1 MKLEATVRATDT
13 ASASALRKQG
23 RLPAIV
29 YNRDL
34 NVSVSI
40 DERSFDRVFRSQ
52 GTSNLIDLEVD
63 GKVHEVLVKAVQMNK
78 RARVAVH
85 VDFYAV
91 TAGQVVS
98 LNVPIEL
105 VGIPVGVKD
114 GGQLDVQRREVYIS
128 ILPRLIPH
136 SLQLDVSGLTIGES
150 LHVSDLRAHLPE
162 EAEILDDLDL
172 AVVAVV
178 PPRLA
183 VEDEPSDEEEGAE
196 PEVIGEE
203 GEGEDAGE
211 DGGESRED

>member
-13 ASASALRKQG
+13 ASAGALRQQG

-29 YNRDL
+29 YNRGM
-34 NVSVSI
+34 NVSVSV

-63 GKVHEVLVKAVQMNK
+63 GEVHAVLVKAVQMNK

-91 TAGQVVS
+91 TAGQKVS
-98 LNVPIEL
+98 LHVPIEL
-105 VGIPVGVKD
+105 IGIPVGVKD
-114 GGQLDVQRREVYIS
+114 GGQLDVQRREVHIN

-136 SLQLDVSGLTIGES
+136 SLQLDVTALTIGDS
-150 LHVSDLRAHLPE
+150 LHVSDLRKLLPD
-162 EAEILDDLDL
+162 EAEILDDLEL

-183 VEDEPSDEEEGAE
+183 VEDEPSDEDEGAE
-196 PEVIGEE
+196 PEVIGED
-203 GEGEDAGE
+203 GESADE
-211 DGGESRED
+211 DGDGSSED

>member
-13 ASASALRKQG
+13 ASASALRQQG

-29 YNRDL
+29 YNRGM
-34 NVSVSI
+34 NVSVSV

-91 TAGQVVS
+91 TAGQKVS

-114 GGQLDVQRREVYIS
+114 GGQLDVQRREVHIS

-136 SLQLDVSGLTIGES
+136 ALQIDVTKLSIGDS

-162 EAEILDDLDL
+162 EADILDDLDL

-183 VEDEPSDEEEGAE
+183 VEDEPSDEAEEVE
-196 PEVIGEE
+196 PEVIGE
-203 GEGEDAGE
+203 GDGE
-211 DGGESRED
+211 DGAEASED

>member
-13 ASASALRKQG
+13 ASASALRQQG

-29 YNRDL
+29 YNRGM
-34 NVSVSI
+34 NVSVSV

-63 GKVHEVLVKAVQMNK
+63 GEVHEVLVKAVQMNK

-91 TAGQVVS
+91 TAGQKVS
-98 LNVPIEL
+98 LHVPIEL
-105 VGIPVGVKD
+105 VGTPVGVKD
-114 GGQLDVQRREVYIS
+114 GGQLDVQRREVHIS

-136 SLQLDVSGLTIGES
+136 SLQLDVTELTIGDS
-150 LHVSDLRAHLPE
+150 LHVSDLRSLLPD
-162 EAEILDDLDL
+162 EAEILDDLEL

-183 VEDEPSDEEEGAE
+183 VEDEPSDEADEVE

-203 GEGEDAGE
+203 GERE
-211 DGGESRED
+211 DGDAASED

>member
-13 ASASALRKQG
+13 ASASALRQQG

-29 YNRDL
+29 YNRGL
-34 NVSVSI
+34 NISVSV

-91 TAGQVVS
+91 TAGQKVS
-98 LNVPIEL
+98 LYVPIEFI
-105 VGIPVGVKD
+105 GTPVGVKD
-114 GGQLDVQRREVYIS
+114 GGQLDVQRREVHIS

-136 SLQLDVSGLTIGES
+136 SLQLDVTALTIGDS
-150 LHVSDLRAHLPE
+150 LHVSDLRALLPD
-162 EAEILDDLDL
+162 EAEILDDVEL

-183 VEDEPSDEEEGAE
+183 VEDEPSAEDADAE
-196 PEVIGEE
+196 PAVIGED
-203 GEGEDAGE
+203 GEGADEDDGASE
-211 DGGESRED
+211 D